1 MAAVDGDVAK
11 EFESKVVVITGAAGI
26 FGSWIADAF
35 IKEGATVVLSD
46 NRVDALHSYVHDGRW
61 PEQQV
66 LIVKTELTEMASLRS
81 LVTEVQYRWESP
93 DIVVNN
99 AGIYPHAALRET
111 DSEQWRRI
119 MDVNLTAPFILIREF
134 SDLMVAKGI
143 QGSFV
148 NILSGASVSV
158 SKNGVPYSVSKAALH
173 MLTRGAALE
182 LAQYKIRVNGVAPGF
197 APGSQVSL
205 LDDAYIER
213 MVASIPLQRMSGP
226 TDAADAVLYLSSER
240 ASFITGIL
248 LPVDGGRTAGPVTL

>member
-1 MAAVDGDVAK
+1 MVR
-11 EFESKVVVITGAAGI
+11 EFDSKVVIITGAAGV

-35 IKEGATVVLSD
+35 VREGATVVLVD
-46 NRVDALHSYVHDGRW
+46 NRVDQLYSYVQDGRW
-61 PEQQV
+61 PKEQI
-66 LIVKTELTEMASLRS
+66 LIVETELTNITSLGS
-81 LVTEVQYRWESP
+81 LAAEVQSRWGSP
-93 DIVVNN
+93 DVVVNN
-99 AGIYPHAALRET
+99 AGIYPHAPLRET
-111 DSEQWRRI
+111 SIDEWRRI
-119 MDVNLTAPFILIREF
+119 MDVNLTAPFVLIREF

-182 LAQYKIRVNGVAPGF
+182 LAPYKIRVNGVAPGF

-205 LDDAYIER
+205 LDEAYIER
-213 MVASIPLQRMSGP
+213 MVASIPLRRMSGP
-226 TDAADAVLYLSSER
+226 TDAADAVLYLCSKK